1 MRISD
6 WSSDVCSSDLTR
18 PRGSD
23 EESRGSRCARDQ
35 RSTWKATWDHSHMAD
50 SPEVAH
56 IVDLSLRIGEMLL
69 SSGAGAADVT
79 ATMHSVA
86 FHMGLRNP
94 IVDVTFTSMSMSYQS
109 DEDVPLVMIRQVKE
123 IGRAHV

>member
-69 SSGAGAADVT
+69 SSGAGAADRSEERRV
-79 ATMHSVA
+79 
-86 FHMGLRNP
+86 G
-94 IVDVTFTSMSMSYQS
+94 
-109 DEDVPLVMIRQVKE
+109 KE
-123 IGRAHV
+123 CVSTCRSRWSPYH

>member
-1 MRISD
+1 
-6 WSSDVCSSDLTR
+6 
-18 PRGSD
+18 
-23 EESRGSRCARDQ
+23 
-35 RSTWKATWDHSHMAD
+35 
-50 SPEVAH
+50 
-56 IVDLSLRIGEMLL
+56 MLL

-123 IGRAHV
+123 RDIDYEDLSRVDQLVRHILADRVDLAQLGRVSCRERLCQDV